1 MTTCKVEFSDTTDQ
15 KIILNFVVE
24 DSGEVSYN
32 VKLDPQIKDPK
43 TILGFKG
50 GLCQILIDAI
60 ENIGANNNKGKEDN
74 GEDYPQCDKP
84 NKRVKN

>member
-1 MTTCKVEFSDTTDQ
+1 MRTCKVEFSDTTNQ
-15 KIILNFVVE
+15 KIILNFVIE

-43 TILGFKG
+43 TVLGFKG

-60 ENIGANNNKGKEDN
+60 ENIGIDNNKEKEDN
-74 GEDYPQCDKP
+74 GEDDTQYNKP